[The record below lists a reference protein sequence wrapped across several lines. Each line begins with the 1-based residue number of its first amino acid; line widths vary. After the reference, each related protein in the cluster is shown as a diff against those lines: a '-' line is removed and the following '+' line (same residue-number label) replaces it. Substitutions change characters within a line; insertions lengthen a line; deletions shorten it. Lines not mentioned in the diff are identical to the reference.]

1 MYSLFYCDNGTR
13 INAYEMYRYGN
24 NPVQKRHEEDPLQN
38 TSNGPIYGCELG
50 HFDSSETLI
59 YWIIAYDV
67 ANNSIES
74 YEKFFTIK

>member
-1 MYSLFYCDNGTR
+1 MYSLFYCDNGTK
-13 INAYEMYRYGN
+13 INAHEIYRYGD

-38 TSNGPIYGCELG
+38 TSNGPIYGYELG
-50 HFDSSETLI
+50 HFDSGETLT

-74 YEKFFTIK
+74 YEKSFTVE